1 MQRESFFKLQRI
13 ARFIL
18 AAIIGTLNLAS
29 IAASCWLTQSAPFD
43 AFLTQALAFL
53 TTPHHIAWMRI
64 ILSDYIP
71 FAHQLLT
78 LIHQSDAIA
87 AIILS
92 SISTALL
99 TLALSALLRFNMPKR
114 FARAAN
120 RQAARQ
126 ATRQISDLAETMQR
140 IDMYSLPQEE
150 YSELM
155 REFDA
160 LYRQTLDERPR
171 FTLSPL
177 WSQTP
182 HSIA

>member
-1 MQRESFFKLQRI
+1 MQRESLFRLQRI
-13 ARFIL
+13 FRLIL
-18 AAIIGTLNLAS
+18 AAFIGMLNLAS
-29 IAASCWLTQSAPFD
+29 IAAACWLTQSAPFD
-43 AFLTQALAFL
+43 AFLTQSLAFL

-64 ILSDYIP
+64 ILADYIP

-92 SISTALL
+92 SIATALL
-99 TLALSALLRFNMPKR
+99 TLALSGLLRFNLPRR
-114 FARAAN
+114 FARAAS

-126 ATRQISDLAETMQR
+126 ATRQIIDLAETMQR

-160 LYRQTLDERPR
+160 LYRQALDERPR

-177 WSQTP
+177 WSQTQP
-182 HSIA
+182 SIA